1 MTSQLA
7 EPVGRFY
14 ETFAVQHDPAA
25 AVAVFA
31 DAAIIHWQSQLL
43 DVTHY
48 QQIGQA
54 FLSAFADL
62 SFTIDAQLI
71 AGDTVITRGTW
82 SGTNTGSLM
91 GMPVTG
97 KSFRSAGMV
106 IDTVVQGAIVE
117 RWELGDLLGM
127 LQQLGLAPAT

>member
-1 MTSQLA
+1 MTAQLA
-7 EPVGRFY
+7 NPVGQFY
-14 ETFAVQHDPAA
+14 ETFTMQRDPTA

-31 DAAIIHWQSQLL
+31 DAATIHWQSQAL
-43 DVTHY
+43 DVQRY
-48 QQIGQA
+48 RQIGET
-54 FLSAFADL
+54 FLAAFADL
-62 SFTIDAQLI
+62 SFAIDAQLI

-106 IDTVVQGAIVE
+106 IDTVVDGAIVE

>member
-25 AVAVFA
+25 ASAVFV
-31 DAAIIHWQSQLL
+31 DGAIIHWQSQLL
-43 DVTHY
+43 DVPHY
-48 QQIGQA
+48 QQIGHA
-54 FLSAFADL
+54 FLAAFADL
-62 SFTIDAQLI
+62 SFAIDAQLI

-82 SGTNTGSLM
+82 LGTNTGSLM

-97 KSFRSAGMV
+97 KRFRSAGMV
-106 IDTVVQGAIVE
+106 IDTVVHGAIVE